1 MDLNTL
7 LLIIILIILPVT
19 VNLFFNNRS
28 LKREKRKLEEI
39 LEIKETTIKNYKA
52 SRVAVEDVV
61 KNFSMLDEVI
71 SRIDKGKSKSEIA
84 KELNISIEKIDI
96 ILKLDKIKNKIEK

>member
-28 LKREKRKLEEI
+28 LKREKGKLEEI
-39 LEIKETTIKNYKA
+39 LETTIKNYKA